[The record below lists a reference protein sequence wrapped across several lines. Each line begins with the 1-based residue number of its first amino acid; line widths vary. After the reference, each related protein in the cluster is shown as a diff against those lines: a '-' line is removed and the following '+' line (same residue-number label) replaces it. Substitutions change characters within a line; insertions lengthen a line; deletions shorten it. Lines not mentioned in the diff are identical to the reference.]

1 MANYNKGLNTLG
13 DPNGYSTQNMFSATS
28 SLSAQIDALNRLRSE
43 EKEFEGELNRLK
55 ISNFEFLRR
64 AQLSQVEQLTNAY
77 MTQYSILLDQ
87 QLKNAEELKK
97 EEIKSLYERNEITK
111 DEAEKRWEEEKN
123 KIRELADWR
132 LRQEREANRSL
143 IIDEEKRRK
152 KEKKDKEKANKEEL
166 AQLTKLYSFKNKPKT
181 KAEKEAI
188 KEAEEAL
195 YEQRKIVD
203 DDGIERYETEEEA
216 ATRAEKTIKKAKL
229 DSVMSSVKGILE
241 MMDSTMEQIASYKTN
256 IDTRLQGSKNKTSYG
271 SYWDAMSSNITS
283 FAGASVLVKQSKIA
297 ERVASM
303 VEQGIAF
310 NVEQRASLQELAGK
324 IATTFDATNGTLLR
338 LVRIQQQDT
347 TAGRLGME
355 SALTAFLNNM
365 YETSEYMS
373 QIANS
378 VKSNIEEAMAMMS
391 GEAAVSFEYQVQ
403 K

>member
-1 MANYNKGLNTLG
+1 
-13 DPNGYSTQNMFSATS
+13 
-28 SLSAQIDALNRLRSE
+28 
-43 EKEFEGELNRLK
+43 
-55 ISNFEFLRR
+55 
-64 AQLSQVEQLTNAY
+64 
-77 MTQYSILLDQ
+77 
-87 QLKNAEELKK
+87 
-97 EEIKSLYERNEITK
+97 
-111 DEAEKRWEEEKN
+111 
-123 KIRELADWR
+123 
-132 LRQEREANRSL
+132 
-143 IIDEEKRRK
+143 
-152 KEKKDKEKANKEEL
+152 
-166 AQLTKLYSFKNKPKT
+166 
-181 KAEKEAI
+181 
-188 KEAEEAL
+188 
-195 YEQRKIVD
+195 
-203 DDGIERYETEEEA
+203 
-216 ATRAEKTIKKAKL
+216 
-229 DSVMSSVKGILE
+229 
-241 MMDSTMEQIASYKTN
+241 MDSTMEQIASYKTN